1 MSTGKR
7 LAKRSIIGTRV
18 CAQGTDGI
26 WYSGIIQEV
35 KTPANTSL
43 RENNNCIN
51 LTPNTRYKVRFDIK
65 QDMARRGPI
74 KEFRESELI
83 GPGFRT
89 IMDVSLRQGQ
99 KVFLT
104 YNGRESSGEVL
115 NHDVTNDE
123 VNVVITPIGFEVSF
137 NFFLFFN
144 YLKVGQLSLLSI
156 SRKDIQI
163 LHSLVEMKEKSTK
176 KKG

>member
-137 NFFLFFN
+137 KNFFKIKSRSNLYTFN
-144 YLKVGQLSLLSI
+144 FKERIFKFLKYIHLSK
-156 SRKDIQI
+156 RK
-163 LHSLVEMKEKSTK
+163 KKK

>member
-65 QDMARRGPI
+65 QDMAHRGPI

-137 NFFLFFN
+137 NFFLINYKSRSTFN
-144 YLKVGQLSLLSI
+144 F
-156 SRKDIQI
+156 
-163 LHSLVEMKEKSTK
+163 
-176 KKG
+176 KKGYSNFVFF